1 MMGLDGPMEASGM
14 SDNDDE
20 ARLPPMSEAG
30 GVRPPGPARQPPQ
43 IEGYEAAELLGQ
55 GGMGTVWRAV
65 QQSTGRQVALKVLG
79 RAAFGS
85 DREQQRFEREVEL
98 AARLEHPH
106 IARLYDSGLYYSM
119 YYYAMELI
127 DGAPLD
133 EYVEQSGLN
142 KHQIL
147 SLMRDICRAVQHAH
161 QRGVIHRDLKPSNV
175 LVTEDGQPH
184 IVDFGLAKAL
194 EEKDT
199 AVTVSMG
206 GDVVGTPAY
215 MSPEQAAGKI
225 SEADTRSDVYSL
237 GVILYRLLTGASPH
251 DMTGTRY
258 DVLRRIAEEDARRP
272 RAVAKAVDGELEAL
286 LLKALA
292 HEPDDR
298 YASAGDLADDID
310 RYLTGEPL
318 SARAPTTIYFLRKR
332 LRKYRALA
340 AAACAVLAI
349 LIATF
354 AWSYVRIREARDEA
368 QEEAKAK
375 RAAADF
381 MADALRSIDPAEAR
395 GGEVGI
401 RRFLNTAADQVGVRF
416 SGQPLLEAE
425 TRQRLGVRY
434 VVLGDH
440 ENARLHF
447 SRALKLRRETL
458 GESHP
463 STLESMHRLANALQ
477 APEAE
482 QLLRQVLERRRRILG
497 EDDADTLRCMND
509 LAKTL
514 FSRGKR
520 EDAEK
525 LARQTVGMSQ
535 RALGKDNPHTL
546 VFMADLAKILW
557 DQERPGEA
565 ESLYRQVLAA
575 RRRVLGEDHRGTLS
589 SMDDLANALRARG
602 KQDEALALYREAA
615 EIRERVLGED
625 HPATIKSL
633 TTLANALIEMGRQKE
648 AEPVRKQELKLRQ
661 QAVKRWIGD
670 ALAPMNRLANNLFH
684 QSRYVEAEDLHRE
697 VLRVGERFLGKEHLL
712 VLEFKNNLANDLHWQ
727 GRFREAEILH
737 REVLEVRERVLGKRH
752 PDTLLS
758 MLNLANTL
766 LPQEKYSEA
775 EMLYR
780 EILERGQGLTG
791 EQVPET
797 LRRALEGLQKALKA
811 QGKETEADAV
821 RKRYEKIIPPPPKEE
836 AEGHPAETTPVRT
849 NGD

>member
-1 MMGLDGPMEASGM
+1 M

-106 IARLYDSGLYYSM
+106 IARVYDSGLYYSM

-142 KHQIL
+142 MHQIL

-184 IVDFGLAKAL
+184 ILDFGLAKAL
-194 EEKDT
+194 EDEDT
-199 AVTVSMG
+199 AVTVSIG

-298 YASAGDLADDID
+298 YASAGDLADDIG

-318 SARAPTTIYFLRKR
+318 SARAPTTVYFLRRR

-349 LIATF
+349 LTATF
-354 AWSYVRIREARDEA
+354 AWSYVRISEARNEA
-368 QEEAKAK
+368 QNEAKAK

-381 MADALRSIDPAEAR
+381 LAETLRSIDPADAR
-395 GGEVGI
+395 GGEVAI
-401 RRFLNTAADQVGVRF
+401 RRFLDTATNQVEVRF

-425 TRQRLGVRY
+425 TRQSLGTRY
-434 VVLGDH
+434 VVLGDYS
-440 ENARLHF
+440 NASLHF
-447 SRALKLRRETL
+447 SRARKLREEIL
-458 GESHP
+458 SESHP
-463 STLESMHRLANALQ
+463 STLESMHSLANVLRLRKRPA
-477 APEAE
+477 EAE
-482 QLLRQVLERRRRILG
+482 QLLGQVLERRRRILG

-509 LAKTL
+509 LAKVL
-514 FSRGKR
+514 FSRDKR
-520 EDAEK
+520 ADGEE

-557 DQERPGEA
+557 NQERPGEA

-575 RRRVLGEDHRGTLS
+575 RRRVPGEDHRDTLS

-633 TTLANALIEMGRQKE
+633 STLADALTEMGLREE
-648 AEPVRKQELKLRQ
+648 AESLRERILLLRQ
-661 QAVKRWIGD
+661 RAAGRWIAD
-670 ALAPMNRLANNLFH
+670 ALASMNELANSHFH
-684 QSRYVEAEDLHRE
+684 RGRYVEAEELHGELVRI
-697 VLRVGERFLGKEHLL
+697 GERFLGKEHLL
-712 VLEFKNNLANDLHWQ
+712 VLVFKNNLANDLYQ
-727 GRFREAEILH
+727 LGRFRQAEALH
-737 REVLEVRERVLGKRH
+737 REVLEVRVRTLGKAH
-752 PDTLLS
+752 PKTLLT
-758 MLNLANTL
+758 MLNLASCVFRL
-766 LPQEKYSEA
+766 EEYVEA
-775 EMLYR
+775 ELLYR
-780 EILERGQGLTG
+780 EILEIAKDVTG
-791 EQVPET
+791 KRIPDI
-797 LRRALEGLQKALKA
+797 LRRALKGLVLALEA
-811 QGKETEADAV
+811 QGKKAEAEDM
-821 RKRYEKIIPPPPKEE
+821 RKKYEKLIPQVMDEAREQPDETAAPKPD
-836 AEGHPAETTPVRT
+836 G
-849 NGD
+849 G